1 MKTIEEVRN
10 DLKDIRYYYSRQK
23 EFDNASKSIA
33 ESSVIKKA
41 EFYTNI
47 IKNAPPR
54 LFDLYLAFIVN
65 NNSQVVVADDWG
77 FCIEYIKK
85 LCKKM
90 YNFILAEINKEVKD
104 A

>member
-1 MKTIEEVRN
+1 M
-10 DLKDIRYYYSRQK
+10 Q
-23 EFDNASKSIA
+23 
-33 ESSVIKKA
+33 
-41 EFYTNI
+41 
-47 IKNAPPR
+47 

-90 YNFILAEINKEVKD
+90 YDFILAEINKEVKD